1 MAFSGKQK
9 KEPKCDNVTSLE
21 ILFLYVLNMH
31 FHRKVWRYG
40 VPVFFL
46 LAGHVSELLFVVY
59 NATIRDQAWCTG
71 LQYFYH
77 LRLFRGAA
85 NWQPF

>member
-9 KEPKCDNVTSLE
+9 KTQNA
-21 ILFLYVLNMH
+21 IMLNSHENYSYMCLTCI
-31 FHRKVWRYG
+31 FIAKFG
-40 VPVFFL
+40 DMEFPFFFL